1 MSSNQQQ
8 GRTGVLLVN
17 LGTPDA
23 PTPDAVRRY
32 LGEFLSD
39 PRIVDLPRILWLP
52 ILHGLI
58 LNIRPAATA
67 REYSKIWRIESN
79 ESPLRYNT
87 RTQAQAVAKIFGD
100 DAVIDWAMRYGQ
112 PSVAGRLRA
121 LRDQGCARLL
131 IVPLYPQ
138 YSATTTAS
146 VDDAVMKAVNDLA
159 WRPEIRTVAAFPG
172 EPAYIKALAS
182 VAREQLG
189 DAAPE
194 RVIISFH
201 GLPQRYVDA
210 GDPYYAHCCE
220 TAQRLRAEMGWTEDY
235 APMAFQSKFGRAKWL
250 TPATEET
257 ALKLAGE
264 GVKNIAVITPGFVAD
279 CIETLSE
286 IDIGLRQTFLTAG
299 GAQFKTIACL
309 NDAPEMAQLL
319 KIIVRREA
327 AEWI

>member
-1 MSSNQQQ
+1 M
-8 GRTGVLLVN
+8 LVN

-39 PRIVDLPRILWLP
+39 PRIVDMPRILWLP

-58 LNIRPAATA
+58 LNIRPKATA
-67 REYSKIWRIESN
+67 KEYGKIWRIESN
-79 ESPLRYNT
+79 ESPLRYYT
-87 RTQAQAVAKIFGD
+87 RAQAQAVTKIFGN

-112 PSVAGRLRA
+112 PSVASRISV

-146 VDDAVMKAVNDLA
+146 VADAVTKALKDIA
-159 WRPEIRTVAAFPG
+159 WQPEIRTAAAFPS

-182 VAREQLG
+182 VARAELG
-189 DAAPE
+189 EGAPE

-210 GDPYYAHCCE
+210 GDPYYTHCCE
-220 TAQRLRAEMGWTEDY
+220 TARHLRIEMGWAEDY
-235 APMAFQSKFGRAKWL
+235 APMTFQSKFGRGQWL
-250 TPATEET
+250 TPATKAT
-257 ALKLAGE
+257 VLKLAGE
-264 GVKNIAVITPGFVAD
+264 GIKNIAVITPGFVAD

-286 IDIGLRQTFLTAG
+286 IDIALRQTFLAAG

-309 NDAPEMAQLL
+309 NDAPETASLL
-319 KIIVRREA
+319 QTIIRREA
-327 AEWI
+327 SGWI

>member
-1 MSSNQQQ
+1 LSNQPQ
-8 GRTGVLLVN
+8 GRVGVLLVN

-58 LNIRPAATA
+58 LNTRPAATA
-67 REYSKIWRIESN
+67 REYNKIWRIESN
-79 ESPLRYNT
+79 ESPLRYYT
-87 RTQAQAVAKIFGD
+87 RAQAQAVAKAFGD

-112 PSVAGRLRA
+112 PSVASRLRA
-121 LRDQGCARLL
+121 LRDRGCDRVL

-146 VDDAVMKAVNDLA
+146 VDDAVTKALNELA
-159 WRPEIRTVAAFPG
+159 WRPEIRTAAAFPG

-189 DAAPE
+189 DATPE

-210 GDPYYAHCCE
+210 GDPYYTHCCE
-220 TAQRLRAEMGWTEDY
+220 TAQRLRSEMGWAEDY
-235 APMAFQSKFGRAKWL
+235 APIAFQSKFGRAKWL
-250 TPATEET
+250 TPATEAM
-257 ALKLAGE
+257 ALRLAGE

-286 IDIGLRQTFLTAG
+286 IDIGLRQTFLAAG

-309 NDAPEMAQLL
+309 NDAPEMARLL
-319 KIIVRREA
+319 KTIIRREA